1 MANLELKVPPLA
13 VWAVFAVAIAAAA
26 HWLPSANLPLPG
38 RQLIALVAL
47 LGGIAVFVAGGV
59 EFKRAKTTV
68 NPLTPEKTASIVSTG
83 VYRLTRN
90 PMYLGMAAALLGVA
104 LWWATPLDFY
114 LLPHS
119 ACTSHGSRFSLR
131 NAHSPPSLANSS
143 SHTCPKYADGYEV

>member
-1 MANLELKVPPLA
+1 MVNLELKVPPLA

-38 RQLIALVAL
+38 RRLIALVAL

-90 PMYLGMAAALLGVA
+90 PMYLGMATALLGVA
-104 LWWATPLDFY
+104 LWWGSAPGF
-114 LLPHS
+114 LLVAAFCAYITRFQIQPEERALS
-119 ACTSHGSRFSLR
+119 ALFGEQFITYMSQVRR
-131 NAHSPPSLANSS
+131 WI
-143 SHTCPKYADGYEV
+143 